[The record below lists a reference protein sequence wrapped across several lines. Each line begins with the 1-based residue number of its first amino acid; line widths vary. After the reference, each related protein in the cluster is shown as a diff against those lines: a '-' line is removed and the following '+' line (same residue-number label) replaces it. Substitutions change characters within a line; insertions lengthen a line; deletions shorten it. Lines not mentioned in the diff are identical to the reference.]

1 MISRRNLLAALSA
14 FPLVSPALM
23 SPGRAFA
30 SSAVTLKLW
39 PESPPG
45 GGGPQGAT
53 QISAKGAASHV
64 ESPTVQVFA
73 PVQPNGKA
81 VLIAAGGGYKR
92 IELENEAYP
101 AARWLN
107 DRGITAFVLT
117 YRLPPEGWTDGPLA
131 PLQDAQRAIRL
142 IRARARDYKLDP
154 QKIGV
159 LGFSA
164 GGHLMGMAAARS
176 NFESYAPIDTV
187 DGVSARPDFAALAYP
202 VITLQPPYDNTVTRR
217 SLVGDHPTSEASAEW
232 SVETHVRAGCPPV
245 FLVQA
250 DDDPI
255 ANPENTRIM
264 EKACRSA
271 GVPVERHALPSGG
284 HGFGMGVPGAPS
296 VDWPAWYEE
305 WLHNNA

>member
-23 SPGRAFA
+23 APGRAFA
-30 SSAVTLKLW
+30 GSAVTLKLW
-39 PESPPG
+39 PGSPPG
-45 GGGPQGAT
+45 GGGPQGPT

-64 ESPTVQVFA
+64 ETPNLQVFA
-73 PVQPNGKA
+73 PAQPNGKA
-81 VLIAAGGGYKR
+81 VLIAGGGGYKR
-92 IELENEAYP
+92 IELENESYP
-101 AARWLN
+101 AAHWLN

-117 YRLPPEGWTDGPLA
+117 YRLPPEGWTDGALA

-142 IRARARDYKLDP
+142 MRAKARDFQLDP

-176 NFESYAPIDTV
+176 NLASYAPV
-187 DGVSARPDFAALAYP
+187 DAVDDLSARPDFAALAYP
-202 VITLQPPYDNTVTRR
+202 VITLQPPYDNTATRR
-217 SLVGDHPTSEASAEW
+217 SLVGDHPTPEASAEW

-264 EKACRSA
+264 EKACRLA

-284 HGFGMGVPGAPS
+284 HGFGMGMPGAPS
-296 VDWPAWYEE
+296 ADWPVWYEA
-305 WLHNNA
+305 WLHNHT